1 MDRRK
6 LLSIIIATYNAE
18 KTLQRCLDSIIVQK
32 SEEVELII
40 IDGGSTDN
48 TVSIIKRNYKIID
61 YWISEKDKGIYDAWN
76 KGIDKANGRW
86 IQFVGSDDFILP
98 DALVDYLEF
107 IKKTNTS
114 GIDLIT
120 ARVRIVNNKGNFI
133 RNYGYPFVWEK
144 CRKFMISPH
153 PSILHS
159 RYLFEEVGKYN
170 ISYKSAGDTE
180 LIYRKGKYL
189 KTLFFNK
196 EIIQFQIG
204 GTSFSIKGLKES
216 FNCRKEHKTV
226 PIILN
231 WFIYIKGI
239 VSLYL
244 KKILW
249 K

>member
-61 YWISEKDKGIYDAWN
+61 YWISEKDKGIYDALN
-76 KGIDKANGRW
+76 KGIDKANGKW

-120 ARVRIVNNKGNFI
+120 ARVRIVT
-133 RNYGYPFVWEK
+133 
-144 CRKFMISPH
+144 
-153 PSILHS
+153 
-159 RYLFEEVGKYN
+159 
-170 ISYKSAGDTE
+170 SA
-180 LIYRKGKYL
+180 
-189 KTLFFNK
+189 
-196 EIIQFQIG
+196 
-204 GTSFSIKGLKES
+204 
-216 FNCRKEHKTV
+216 
-226 PIILN
+226 P
-231 WFIYIKGI
+231 
-239 VSLYL
+239 
-244 KKILW
+244 
-249 K
+249 